1 MDLHKMHI
9 SDNVNE
15 WFSENTLSKWLYR
28 LPVRQGWRFLIVLIC
43 FILLGISA
51 FEGEADALQGAL
63 QDTAEAQALMLS
75 GAYSEEESQIYD
87 DTGLVALEEAAQEL
101 PFTDILDAQGEG
113 ITITWEGMTE
123 ADLGD
128 LESIK
133 TEIQSAVDA
142 FSSEGYSTGFI
153 LRDPNSGGGISYHA
167 DELYYSASTIK
178 GPYVAWLVQA
188 YPETATALYGTIE
201 NTIQWSSNDD
211 YGALIAAYGVDGFN
225 SWAAECGC
233 ADLALGTEWYTG
245 IVAKDF
251 CKLWN
256 CVYDYF
262 VSGKFPAE
270 IQSLYTGTLSSSI
283 YEVLGS
289 EYTVYSKGGWI
300 GEGRGTYY
308 HVQND
313 AGIVLKGEHPYVLVV
328 LSDAYG
334 RLDLLDDLV
343 RVLDLAHTELIE

>member
-233 ADLALGTEWYTG
+233 ADLALALSG
-245 IVAKDF
+245 ILGLWQKISVNFGIAYMIILCRESSRLKYKVCIRERFHQAFTRCLGQSIRYILKVDGSAK
-251 CKLWN
+251 
-256 CVYDYF
+256 
-262 VSGKFPAE
+262 AE
-270 IQSLYTGTLSSSI
+270 GHIIMCRMTQ
-283 YEVLGS
+283 GS
-289 EYTVYSKGGWI
+289 C
-300 GEGRGTYY
+300 
-308 HVQND
+308 
-313 AGIVLKGEHPYVLVV
+313 
-328 LSDAYG
+328 
-334 RLDLLDDLV
+334 
-343 RVLDLAHTELIE
+343 